1 MRNATS
7 SAPSPPRLE
16 HEHHPEAIAR
26 RLAVQPRSS
35 YLRDWL
41 YGGMDGAVTTL
52 AIAAGA
58 AGGRFS
64 PLVIMVLGLANVFA
78 DGFSMAASN
87 FLGTRAEAEEYCRLQ
102 ARERNHIQLDPAGE
116 TEEIRQIY
124 QAKGF
129 HGDDLER
136 AVSILTANQEQW
148 VATMLSEEYGL
159 GSATR
164 SPWLAAGST
173 MLAFVFCGLVPLL
186 PFFLRFSHPDPFAAG
201 CTLLVFF
208 GLGAGKSRWS
218 LQPWWRSGC
227 ETVLIGLLAAGTA
240 FLLGRGLH
248 GLLGKWI

>member
-87 FLGTRAEAEEYCRLQ
+87 FLGTARKRRNTAVCRHGN
-102 ARERNHIQLDPAGE
+102 ETIFSSIQRVKPKKSAKS
-116 TEEIRQIY
+116 IKP
-124 QAKGF
+124 KGF
-129 HGDDLER
+129 TEMIWNVR
-136 AVSILTANQEQW
+136 
-148 VATMLSEEYGL
+148 
-159 GSATR
+159 
-164 SPWLAAGST
+164 
-173 MLAFVFCGLVPLL
+173 
-186 PFFLRFSHPDPFAAG
+186 
-201 CTLLVFF
+201 
-208 GLGAGKSRWS
+208 
-218 LQPWWRSGC
+218 
-227 ETVLIGLLAAGTA
+227 
-240 FLLGRGLH
+240 
-248 GLLGKWI
+248 